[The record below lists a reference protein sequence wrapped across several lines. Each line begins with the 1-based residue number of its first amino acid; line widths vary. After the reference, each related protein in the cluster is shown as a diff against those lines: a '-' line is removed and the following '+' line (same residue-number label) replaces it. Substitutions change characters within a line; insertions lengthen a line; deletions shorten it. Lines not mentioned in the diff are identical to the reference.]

1 MLIRKIL
8 SLLIVALMVPLTGCA
23 TRGGPVSYD
32 TAAFTT
38 PDAVRPDLTGSGIIG
53 KLDVLAVNVYQLPE
67 LNRDYQVDTDGNIV
81 MPLVGSVKADG
92 LSATD
97 LARDISARLAA
108 RYVRSPSV
116 TVGIKQTAVQTV
128 TVEGA
133 VNRPGM
139 FPIPGKISLL
149 RAVAL
154 AAGPS
159 QDANIKRVV
168 IFRQIEGKRAAAAFD
183 LSLIRTG
190 QAPDPEVFGNDIVV
204 LDGSGLNQAYREIL
218 QAIPLLYIFNTL

>member
-1 MLIRKIL
+1 MLIRKFFP
-8 SLLIVALMVPLTGCA
+8 LLIAALLLPLTGCA
-23 TRGGPVSYD
+23 SRGGPVSYD
-32 TAAFTT
+32 TTAFNT
-38 PDAVRPDLTGSGIIG
+38 PDTVMPDLTGSGAIG

-67 LNRDYQVDTDGNIV
+67 LSRDYQVDIEGNIV
-81 MPLVGSVKADG
+81 MPLVGTVKADG

-97 LARDISARLAA
+97 LARDITARLAA

-116 TVGIKQTAVQTV
+116 TVGIKQASVQTV

-139 FPIPGKISLL
+139 FPVPGKISLL

-159 QDANIKRVV
+159 EGANIKRVV
-168 IFRQIEGKRAAAAFD
+168 IFRQIDGKRAAAAFD

-190 QAPDPEVFGNDIVV
+190 QAPDPEVFGNDVV
-204 LDGSGLNQAYREIL
+204 VIDGSGLNAAYREIL
-218 QAIPLLYIFNTL
+218 QAIPLLYIFRAI

>member
-38 PDAVRPDLTGSGIIG
+38 PDAVRPDLTGSGTIG

-139 FPIPGKISLL
+139 FPIPGQDLVAARGGTRR
-149 RAVAL
+149 RAKPGRQYQ
-154 AAGPS
+154 AGGDLPP
-159 QDANIKRVV
+159 DR
-168 IFRQIEGKRAAAAFD
+168 RQACCG
-183 LSLIRTG
+183 G
-190 QAPDPEVFGNDIVV
+190 V
-204 LDGSGLNQAYREIL
+204 
-218 QAIPLLYIFNTL
+218 